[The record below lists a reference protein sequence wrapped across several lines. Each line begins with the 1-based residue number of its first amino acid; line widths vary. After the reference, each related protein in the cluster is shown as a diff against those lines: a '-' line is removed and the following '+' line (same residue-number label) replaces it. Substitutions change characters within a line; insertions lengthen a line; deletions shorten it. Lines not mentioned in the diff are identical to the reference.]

1 MFSIPILPCF
11 LLLSLFLKL
20 NDSDVVYRFLHT
32 NQYERVGGVGFDTP
46 QVIRPASHQNRAPPG
61 LGDCKSIAFPLVS
74 HSPQI
79 TKIMMRKIIYY
90 YGISSLSDAPF
101 FPCPFL
107 KEIALQLRTEHPWD
121 EIIIKTPSYDDVQ
134 HFHSP
139 GVRNHLSR

>member
-1 MFSIPILPCF
+1 MTS
-11 LLLSLFLKL
+11 LS
-20 NDSDVVYRFLHT
+20 S
-32 NQYERVGGVGFDTP
+32 GVGFVSEIVTP
-46 QVIRPASHQNRAPPG
+46 QVIRPESHQNRAPPG
-61 LGDCKSIAFPLVS
+61 LGDCKSNASPLVS

>member
-1 MFSIPILPCF
+1 M
-11 LLLSLFLKL
+11 
-20 NDSDVVYRFLHT
+20 N
-32 NQYERVGGVGFDTP
+32 GVDFVTP
-46 QVIRPASHQNRAPPG
+46 QVIRPESHQNRAPPG

-134 HFHSP
+134 HFHSS
-139 GVRNHLSR
+139 GVSNHLSRYLERGPGFLVKT

>member
-1 MFSIPILPCF
+1 MNKPATNISD
-11 LLLSLFLKL
+11 
-20 NDSDVVYRFLHT
+20 DSYRH
-32 NQYERVGGVGFDTP
+32 GVTVTSREYVWGHVNGVDFVTP
-46 QVIRPASHQNRAPPG
+46 QVIRPESHQNRAPPG

-79 TKIMMRKIIYY
+79 TKIMMRKIIIYY

>member
-1 MFSIPILPCF
+1 MNKPATNISD
-11 LLLSLFLKL
+11 
-20 NDSDVVYRFLHT
+20 DSYRH
-32 NQYERVGGVGFDTP
+32 GVTVTSREYVWGHVNGVDFVTP
-46 QVIRPASHQNRAPPG
+46 QVIRPESHQNRAPPG

>member
-1 MFSIPILPCF
+1 M
-11 LLLSLFLKL
+11 
-20 NDSDVVYRFLHT
+20 
-32 NQYERVGGVGFDTP
+32 ERVGGVGFDTP
-46 QVIRPASHQNRAPPG
+46 QVIRPESHQNRAPPG

-90 YGISSLSDAPF
+90 YGISSFSDAPF

-134 HFHSP
+134 HFRVHSP
-139 GVRNHLSR
+139 GAVSYTHLTLPTILLV